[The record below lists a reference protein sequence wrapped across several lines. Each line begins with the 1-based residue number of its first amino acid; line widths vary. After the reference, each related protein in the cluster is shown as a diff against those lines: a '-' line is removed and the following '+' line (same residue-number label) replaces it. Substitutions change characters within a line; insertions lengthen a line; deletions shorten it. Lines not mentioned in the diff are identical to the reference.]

1 MLQFKEQSWISA
13 PWEDSKCTGVRIII
27 AQLIGVSKA
36 STTVIRVNVLATK
49 CNIQDSSFS
58 IKQT

>member
-13 PWEDSKCTGVRIII
+13 PWEVSKCTGVRITI

-36 STTVIRVNVLATK
+36 STTVIRVNVLATE
-49 CNIQDSSFS
+49 CNIQDSSLN
-58 IKQT
+58 KPKK